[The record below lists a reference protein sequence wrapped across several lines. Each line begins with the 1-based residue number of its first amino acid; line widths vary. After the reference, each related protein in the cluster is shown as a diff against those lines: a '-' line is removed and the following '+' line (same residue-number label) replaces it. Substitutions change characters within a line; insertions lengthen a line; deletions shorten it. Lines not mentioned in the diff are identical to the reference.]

1 VGGRWV
7 WLRGLISLGQASEA
21 SRIANL
27 IERDAFLKRAMGF
40 DDGHFTRLGEILR
53 PV

>member
-1 VGGRWV
+1 VR
-7 WLRGLISLGQASEA
+7 LRGLITTAQWRAAGK
-21 SRIANL
+21 IPNL

-40 DDGHFTRLGEILR
+40 DEGHFTRLGEVLR